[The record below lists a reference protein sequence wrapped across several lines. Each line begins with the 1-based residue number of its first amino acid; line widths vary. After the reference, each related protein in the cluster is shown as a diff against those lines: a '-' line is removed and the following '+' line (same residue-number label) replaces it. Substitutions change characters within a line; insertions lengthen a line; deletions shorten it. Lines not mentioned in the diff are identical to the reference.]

1 MIWTVLRHHAM
12 FDQIASY
19 GALWPCTL
27 YTSSQFCMALCGHP
41 HHTHLVNFAWRFVA
55 AHCTHLVNFAWRFV
69 AVHTVRI
76 CSILHDALWPP
87 TVRTC
92 SISHGAL
99 WPPTVPICSALWPP
113 TVPICSILHDALWPC
128 TPYASG
134 RFCMAL
140 CGHPHRTHL
149 VNFAWRFVA
158 AHTVRIWSILLGA
171 LWPPTVRT
179 CSILHDAL
187 WPCTPYASVQF
198 CMALCGHPHRTH
210 LVNFAWRFVAA
221 HTVRI
226 CSVLHGALWPP
237 TVRIWSIL
245 HGALWPCTLYAS
257 GRFCTLLPGCKQTA
271 LNFL

>member
-76 CSILHDALWPP
+76 CSILHD
-87 TVRTC
+87 
-92 SISHGAL
+92 
-99 WPPTVPICSALWPP
+99 
-113 TVPICSILHDALWPC
+113 
-128 TPYASG
+128 
-134 RFCMAL
+134 
-140 CGHPHRTHL
+140 
-149 VNFAWRFVA
+149 
-158 AHTVRIWSILLGA
+158 A